1 MLKIKFDKINLFK
14 LFIVILQGGENK
26 ILIEKF
32 EVLNNFLGELN
43 FEKEKKRFILV

>member
-14 LFIVILQGGENK
+14 LFIIILCGGENK

-32 EVLNNFLGELN
+32 DVLNIFLEN
-43 FEKEKKRFILV
+43 